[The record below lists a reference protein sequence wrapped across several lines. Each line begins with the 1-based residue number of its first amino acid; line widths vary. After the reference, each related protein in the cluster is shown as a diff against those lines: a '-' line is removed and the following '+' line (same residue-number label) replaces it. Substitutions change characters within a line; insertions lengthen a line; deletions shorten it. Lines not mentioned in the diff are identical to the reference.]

1 MRLLP
6 DRKATLAALSRSQA
20 VIEFKMDGTILTAN
34 RNFLSA
40 LGYELGEIKGRHH
53 SMFVDTADRN
63 SPDYKAFW
71 EALNRAEYQAAEYK
85 RIGKGGKEV
94 WIQAS
99 YNPILGRTGRPYKVV
114 KYATDIS
121 ARKLQNADYEGQIA
135 AIGKSQA
142 VIQFNMDGT
151 VIDANEN
158 FLNALGYTLDEV
170 RGRHHSMFVD
180 AGDKNSTAYRAFW
193 EALNRGEYQAAE
205 YKRIGKGGKE
215 VWIQAS
221 YNPIL
226 DLSGKPFKVV
236 KFATDVTARKLREA
250 DFAGQ
255 IAAIGKSQAVIEFD
269 MDGTIMGAN
278 ENFLNALGYTLE
290 EIRGR
295 HHSMFV
301 DAVEKA
307 SPAYRAFWQSL
318 NRGEFQAAE
327 YKRVGKAGKEVF
339 IQASYN
345 PIFDLN
351 GKPFKVVKYATD
363 VTANVHERLRR
374 ANLQREIDDD
384 IRQITTAIA
393 SATEQAASA
402 AAASVQTSANV
413 QAVASGAEE
422 LVASIGE
429 INHRVTDATKISADA
444 VDQGTRTRAIMT
456 ELAAAA
462 TRVGE
467 VVGLISTIAG
477 QTNLLAL
484 NATIE
489 AARAGEAGK
498 GFAVVASEVKLLAT
512 QTAKATDDITRQI
525 DGMQNAT
532 EDAVKAIES
541 IAATISHVN
550 DISTTIASA
559 VEEQSAV
566 TREISSNMQTAAVGV
581 DTISKNMNEIAAS
594 TKQAADSTR
603 KVESASRELAA

>member
-1 MRLLP
+1 MGLLP

-53 SMFVDTADRN
+53 SMFVDPADRN

-71 EALNRAEYQAAEYK
+71 EALNRGEYQAAEYK

-158 FLNALGYTLDEV
+158 FLNALGYTLDEI

-180 AGDKNSTAYRAFW
+180 AGDKNSAAYRAFW

-205 YKRIGKGGKE
+205 YKRLGKGGKE

-226 DLSGKPFKVV
+226 DLGGKPFKVV

-295 HHSMFV
+295 HHSVFV

-327 YKRVGKAGKEVF
+327 YRRVGKGGKEVF

-345 PIFDLN
+345 PIFDLS

-363 VTANVHERLRR
+363 VTANVHERQRR
-374 ANLQREIDDD
+374 ADIQREIDED

-512 QTAKATDDITRQI
+512 QTAKATEDITRQI

-532 EDAVKAIES
+532 EEAVKAIES

-566 TREISSNMQTAAVGV
+566 TREISSNMQTAATGV